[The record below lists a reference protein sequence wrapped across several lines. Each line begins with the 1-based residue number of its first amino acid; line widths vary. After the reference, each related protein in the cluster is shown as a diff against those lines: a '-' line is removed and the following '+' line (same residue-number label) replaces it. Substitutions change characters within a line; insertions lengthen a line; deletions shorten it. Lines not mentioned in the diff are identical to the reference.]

1 MWLIAEYEAVSL
13 FSLRP
18 SFTTASGGKTLLA
31 PTPFA
36 IKMAIF
42 DALCR
47 AQSLDVAR
55 SHWPAIARL
64 EVALRPAEQAVVSN
78 VFQRVRKWRDAT
90 HIVAT
95 AEQAVVSNVF
105 QRVLRPSRS
114 EAKPNDPDFEG
125 FFQHTIGYREYVHLF
140 GDFAIGLGWEGSD
153 QRDWLRDALLHIT
166 YLGKRGGFVQVLNV
180 PAYTEVLPAEFVSLT
195 RPETNFPLD
204 GTMQVVDDCA
214 PNLSFEKIDVY
225 NPAKKLSKGDRTE
238 RHVVLPYRLKRSSKS
253 FSWYERV

>member
-42 DALCR
+42 DVLCR

-55 SHWPAIARL
+55 SHWPALARL

-78 VFQRVRKWRDAT
+78 VFQRVLDYRDG
-90 HIVAT
+90 
-95 AEQAVVSNVF
+95 VF
-105 QRVLRPSRS
+105 RS
-114 EAKPNDPDFEG
+114 
-125 FFQHTIGYREYVHLF
+125 IIRYREYVHLF

-180 PAYTEVLPAEFVSLT
+180 PAYTEVLPVEFVSLT
-195 RPETNFPLD
+195 QPETNFPLD

-225 NPAKKLSKGDRTE
+225 NPAKKLSRGDRTE

>member
-1 MWLIAEYEAVSL
+1 MWLIAKYEAVSL

-47 AQSLDVAR
+47 AQSLEVAR

-78 VFQRVRKWRDAT
+78 VFQRVLDYRDG
-90 HIVAT
+90 
-95 AEQAVVSNVF
+95 VF
-105 QRVLRPSRS
+105 RS
-114 EAKPNDPDFEG
+114 
-125 FFQHTIGYREYVHLF
+125 IIRYREYVHLF

-180 PAYTEVLPAEFVSLT
+180 PAYTEVLPVEFVSLT

-253 FSWYERV
+253 FSWYERYNVSVS

>member
-64 EVALRPAEQAVVSN
+64 EVALRPAA
-78 VFQRVRKWRDAT
+78 
-90 HIVAT
+90 
-95 AEQAVVSNVF
+95 QAVVSNVF

-125 FFQHTIGYREYVHLF
+125 FFQRTIGYREYVHLF

-166 YLGKRGGFVQVLNV
+166 YLGKRGGFVQVLSV
-180 PAYTEVLPAEFVSLT
+180 PAYNEVLPAEFVSLT

>member
-47 AQSLDVAR
+47 AQSLEVAR

-78 VFQRVRKWRDAT
+78 VFQRVLDYRDG
-90 HIVAT
+90 
-95 AEQAVVSNVF
+95 VF
-105 QRVLRPSRS
+105 RS
-114 EAKPNDPDFEG
+114 
-125 FFQHTIGYREYVHLF
+125 IIRYREYVHLF

-180 PAYTEVLPAEFVSLT
+180 PAYTEVLPVEFVSLT